1 MDQPENTMTSRQKI
15 EKALAMAERLA
26 IIQGYITQQDI
37 EDIINE
43 LESEG

>member
-1 MDQPENTMTSRQKI
+1 MTSRQKI
-15 EKALAMAERLA
+15 EKALSMAKDIAMSK
-26 IIQGYITQQDI
+26 GYITQQDI

>member
-15 EKALAMAERLA
+15 EKALAMAKDIA
-26 IIQGYITQQDI
+26 MSKGYITQQDI

>member
-1 MDQPENTMTSRQKI
+1 MNCSQKI

-26 IIQGYITQQDI
+26 IIQGYITKQDI

-43 LESEG
+43 LKSEG

>member
-1 MDQPENTMTSRQKI
+1 MNCSQKI
-15 EKALAMAERLA
+15 EKALAMAQRLV

-43 LESEG
+43 LKSEG